1 MAALIEEKVTLRTP
15 EQQEAI
21 ELFADGRNLRIN
33 AFAGAGKTTTL
44 KMLADYS
51 HRVDAIKN
59 GRAPAWENHI
69 STYQVDVPL
78 EFGAQFRRIRNRTA
92 HASTKRSDPGT
103 DLSLAKF
110 YELYH
115 LFVYLLYYSA
125 QWLWSVKDVETFDWK
140 AIEEFDL
147 AIQADP
153 PRMDRAG

>member
-1 MAALIEEKVTLRTP
+1 MGCGKRDLRDTGEIASQTLDKVFNNEVRKALK
-15 EQQEAI
+15 
-21 ELFADGRNLRIN
+21 N
-33 AFAGAGKTTTL
+33 
-44 KMLADYS
+44 
-51 HRVDAIKN
+51 RVDAIKN

-78 EFGAQFRRIRNRTA
+78 EFGTQFRRIRNRTA

-110 YELYH
+110 YEIYH

-147 AIQADP
+147 AIQSAP
-153 PRMDRAG
+153 PRSGSHDEVPAQQ